1 MMDSKTASR
10 FLTGLWGTIKRYWFS
25 LFCGGAGFLIHAG
38 TALLRINT
46 FFPYPKLLDF
56 AGFYAAAWAIRQ
68 GQSPYSV
75 SVDWLRALQLA
86 QDIPFLP
93 PLIYNPPFWPWLLQ
107 PLTLFNFPT
116 AVSVWVLLNLA
127 LLAWAT
133 LALSQIMGWRG
144 WKKRLFLFVLVL
156 TFGPVFL
163 DLTLGQTSI
172 VLLVASLV
180 VGRSLGSQRR
190 AASFV
195 AAVANGFAAG
205 AKFFPLAWLAIF
217 PFLRRWRE
225 TVLTVVVVAGIF
237 TLGFLATP
245 AGSREYAQHFMERLS
260 TSSEVPSLDDQ
271 SLIAWLDRLGRP
283 LTFEVP
289 GLNPEQRKTVV
300 WAPPWALETGTIRLT
315 GYILLALL
323 VLPYLLFLIRAIP
336 EQPEASFYLWVLYCL
351 LALLHMERYNHVLLL
366 PAMAWL
372 WRQGGGKRNI

>member
-10 FLTGLWGTIKRYWFS
+10 FLTGLWGTIKRYWLL

-75 SVDWLRALQLA
+75 SVDWLRALQA
-86 QDIPFLP
+86 TQNIPFLP

-107 PLTLFNFPT
+107 PLTLFHFPV
-116 AVSVWVLLNLA
+116 AAWLWVLLNLV
-127 LLAWAT
+127 LLAWAA
-133 LALSQIMGWRG
+133 LALSQIMGWQG

-190 AASFV
+190 VASFV

-205 AKFFPLAWLAIF
+205 AKFFPLAWLAVF

-245 AGSREYAQHFMERLS
+245 AGSRGYAQHFMERLS

-271 SLIAWLDRLGRP
+271 ALIAWLDRLGRP

-289 GLNPEQRKTVV
+289 GLNPKQRKAIAWT
-300 WAPPWALETGTIRLT
+300 PPWALETGTIRLT
-315 GYILLALL
+315 GYILLTLL
-323 VLPYLLFLIRAIP
+323 TVPYLLLLMRIPP
-336 EQPEASFYLWVLYCL
+336 EQHAGAFYLWGLYCL
-351 LALLHMERYNHVLLL
+351 LGLLHMERYNHVLLL

-372 WRQGGGKRNI
+372 WGRGDKW